1 MALKEFRECHFPI
14 IVQTLGGE
22 GTRQMVH
29 PPPGTCE
36 GGGSATSIFIYLFI
50 YLFIYFQLSCEG
62 DHLRKEP
69 SFIKF
74 VSSVRYPKGS
84 SHNEDG
90 CLRG

>member
-1 MALKEFRECHFPI
+1 
-14 IVQTLGGE
+14 
-22 GTRQMVH
+22 MVH

-36 GGGSATSIFIYLFI
+36 GGEEQRQYLFI
-50 YLFIYFQLSCEG
+50 YLFINFQLSCEG

-84 SHNEDG
+84 RNEDR
-90 CLRG
+90 CSRGW

>member
-1 MALKEFRECHFPI
+1 
-14 IVQTLGGE
+14 
-22 GTRQMVH
+22 MVH

-36 GGGSATSIFIYLFI
+36 GGEEQRQYLFI

-74 VSSVRYPKGS
+74 VSSVSVRYPRVLVMNTGAR
-84 SHNEDG
+84 EDDNN
-90 CLRG
+90 CNLKYFLFKIY